1 MTCHTRIPSRH
12 NAYESPTATLGDDL
26 EVLRTLGVGSFGRV
40 KLARAALS
48 HALWDAS
55 GKPPRPGSD
64 LGDPGSGN
72 GMCRVFSPVPSV
84 QWIVPWVSTRQPVN
98 ETVVPL
104 FPLAQG

>member
-1 MTCHTRIPSRH
+1 M
-12 NAYESPTATLGDDL
+12 
-26 EVLRTLGVGSFGRV
+26 LRTLGVGSFGRV

-72 GMCRVFSPVPSV
+72 GMCRVLFTCAQRPVDRAMCFHSAAGE
-84 QWIVPWVSTRQPVN
+84 QKRCR
-98 ETVVPL
+98 
-104 FPLAQG
+104 FPAQG